1 MYWPPT
7 RTFLK
12 YIVIQIPG
20 WLGLVGVLLLLWR
33 RVEMPA
39 WAAGTLLGCW
49 VVKDLALYPFLRQ
62 SYEGDPRTGVER
74 MVGLRGVVTT
84 DLTPEG
90 YVRVRGELWRAR
102 APTGPVPRGSTV
114 EVVSAADRL
123 TLEVER
129 VPVP

>member
-49 VVKDLALYPFLRQ
+49 VVKDLALYPFL
-62 SYEGDPRTGVER
+62 
-74 MVGLRGVVTT
+74 
-84 DLTPEG
+84 
-90 YVRVRGELWRAR
+90 
-102 APTGPVPRGSTV
+102 
-114 EVVSAADRL
+114 
-123 TLEVER
+123 
-129 VPVP
+129 